1 MEREQLLPWI
11 ESAFDEDIGS
21 GDHSALAC
29 IPASARGWAELE
41 VREPGIIA
49 GVELAQW
56 IAHYWDEQLVFE
68 VHRGDGEPVQ
78 AGDVVFAISGSS
90 RSLLS
95 TERIM
100 LNAMQRMSAIA
111 TQTQQFV
118 QALEGTGTRVLDTR
132 KTTPGLRAIEKWAVR
147 LGGGMNH
154 RMGLYDL
161 IMLKDNHIDFAG
173 GLEQALRKTR
183 EYLDREQ
190 LDLKIEVETR
200 NLNELRHAMKLGGFD
215 RVMLDNFSLEDT
227 RTAVEEI
234 AGAVETESSGGIG
247 LHNARDYAECGVT
260 FISVGAL
267 THTVRNLDLSL
278 KARHGEMAS

>member
-11 ESAFDEDIGS
+11 KSAFDEDIGS

-68 VHRGDGEPVQ
+68 VHRRDGEPVQ
-78 AGDVVFAISGSS
+78 AGDAVFAISGSS

-132 KTTPGLRAIEKWAVR
+132 KTTPGLRVIEKWAVR
-147 LGGGMNH
+147 LGGGTNH

-200 NLNELRHAMKLGGFD
+200 NLNELRNAMELGGFD